1 MSGEVEEAQM
11 TYIIRDHDH
20 DKFIARKNQLQDIAN
35 KINEES
41 GSERVNVTL
50 FDQYYNMKDIIE
62 KDLSIVDL
70 AEKAM
75 INLGIKP
82 IIEPIRG
89 GTDGSKLSFMGLP
102 TPNIFAVEKI
112 FMDVMSL

>member
-1 MSGEVEEAQM
+1 
-11 TYIIRDHDH
+11 
-20 DKFIARKNQLQDIAN
+20 
-35 KINEES
+35 
-41 GSERVNVTL
+41 
-50 FDQYYNMKDIIE
+50 MKDIIE

-102 TPNIFAVEKI
+102 TPNIFAGGENFHGRYEFVAVESMRKAT
-112 FMDVMSL
+112 DVIVEIAKLNVER